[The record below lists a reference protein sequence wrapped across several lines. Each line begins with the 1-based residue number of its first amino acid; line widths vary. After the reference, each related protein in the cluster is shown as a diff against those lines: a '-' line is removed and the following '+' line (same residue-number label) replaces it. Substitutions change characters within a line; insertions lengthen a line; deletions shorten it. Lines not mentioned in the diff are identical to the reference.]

1 MTKKISKRGRPRL
14 GSKRMVTV
22 GVRIEPTERDRL
34 EAMAQV
40 RGLSLCAYL
49 RDLVRH
55 ELGENQTS
63 GSPVRAC
70 V

>member
-1 MTKKISKRGRPRL
+1 
-14 GSKRMVTV
+14 MVTV

-34 EAMAQV
+34 EALAQA

-63 GSPVRAC
+63 DSPVRAC
-70 V
+70 G